1 MKTLKYNINKKNSK
15 TIKNSKNKNN
25 NNKHIKNISN
35 RSKHRTHKHKKNKK
49 NIKNSKHSIKTLLI
63 GGADVEISYSSGLFS
78 SITSNSS
85 IPTTTSTFTK
95 IKKEQLTKSPNIKIS
110 NSGTY
115 KFKLS
120 ISYYNGSNTS
130 NSTQFYTITKNKRF
144 LRTSETTENKF
155 EQKAFDL
162 FIKQVYPYYKKSVI
176 TINISKINDNTETA
190 HSIIYFYLELL

>member
-1 MKTLKYNINKKNSK
+1 MKTLKYNINKNNSK

-63 GGADVEISYSSGLFS
+63 GGADVEISYSTGFFS
-78 SITSNSS
+78 SITSNSAL
-85 IPTTTSTFTK
+85 PTTTSTFTK

-115 KFKLS
+115 KFKLF
-120 ISYYNGSNTS
+120 ISYYDGSNIS
-130 NSTQFYTITKNKRF
+130 NRTQFYTITKNKRF

-155 EQKAFDL
+155 EPKAFDL
-162 FIKQVYPYYKKSVI
+162 FIKQVYPYYKKCVI
-176 TINISKINDNTETA
+176 TINIYKINDNTETA

>member
-1 MKTLKYNINKKNSK
+1 MKTLKYNINKNNSK

-78 SITSNSS
+78 SITS
-85 IPTTTSTFTK
+85 TTEKLTDKTTFTK

-115 KFKLS
+115 KFKLF
-120 ISYYNGSNTS
+120 ISSYDGKYASRE
-130 NSTQFYTITKNKRF
+130 TQFYTITKIKRF
-144 LRTSETTENKF
+144 LRTSVTTENIFNK
-155 EQKAFDL
+155 KDFDE
-162 FIKQVYPYYKKSVI
+162 FIKILSNVKTYII
-176 TINISKINDNTETA
+176 TIYIYKDNNPTSYSTM
-190 HSIIYFYLELL
+190 YFYLKLL